1 MSHGQEGSGLF
12 LSAAVRK
19 SRGAGDEDTEAGC
32 SSYARAETSSYIAPV
47 FRVCT
52 FLLTCDLIGQLE
64 GQRFR
69 RVLQSDEQRTHANVA
84 KSMARSEHPL
94 GGSATSQGLASSHL
108 ELDLFTSIDFGS
120 TATQNGTLLASK
132 IRPCL
137 ELESATLL

>member
-19 SRGAGDEDTEAGC
+19 SQGAGDEDTEAGW
-32 SSYARAETSSYIAPV
+32 SSYARAEPSSYIPPV

-52 FLLTCDLIGQLE
+52 LLLTYHLTSQLE

-84 KSMARSEHPL
+84 KSMARPEHPL
-94 GGSATSQGLASSHL
+94 VRSATGQGLASSHL
-108 ELDLFTSIDFGS
+108 ELDLFTSINIGS

-132 IRPCL
+132 IRLCL
-137 ELESATLL
+137 ELEFATLL